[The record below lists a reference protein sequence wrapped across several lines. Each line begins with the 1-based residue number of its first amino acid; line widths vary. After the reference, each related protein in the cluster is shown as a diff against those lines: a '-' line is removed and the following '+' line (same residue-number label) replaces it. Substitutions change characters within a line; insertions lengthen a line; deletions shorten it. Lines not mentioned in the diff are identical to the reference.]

1 MSLQKCRR
9 SPPCNF
15 LHDPAVPCP
24 VVAEKKAKKKAGKKK
39 SPPPPK
45 KISGDPPK
53 KLKSEKPETVS
64 EEDAA
69 RAGHRAYMR
78 HYMRRWRAS
87 KKQGG

>member
-1 MSLQKCRR
+1 M
-9 SPPCNF
+9 
-15 LHDPAVPCP
+15 
-24 VVAEKKAKKKAGKKK
+24 AKKPACKICGTPHFGVAHIWKDNP
-39 SPPPPK
+39 PPPPK